1 MSVIHLRR
9 AGQLPDPLSDP
20 SPTRGHSYF
29 RDIPDNGD
37 GIKFEIGRM
46 VRYVRDSRK
55 DPVIV
60 RTARM
65 VAQVCKAKDKNCEMD
80 AMFRWT
86 KDHFRYISD
95 QVEGEAIQT
104 PAAQIAEINTPSD
117 VINAILGPE
126 LVKQVSGFGIA
137 GRVKELPNQIA
148 CRSCFR
154 KNLSGPEFIGKTNG
168 DCDEAG
174 TFLASMLSA
183 IGIKPRF
190 RFGGSVEGKDT
201 ANWHHVWV
209 QGLTEAGDW
218 VDMDITEDDAKLG
231 WSYPGFQCLGHVDI
245 FE

>member
-9 AGQLPDPLSDP
+9 MGQLPDPLSDP
-20 SPTRGHSYF
+20 SPVRGHSF
-29 RDIPDNGD
+29 SRDIPNDGS

-65 VAQVCKAKDKNCEMD
+65 VAQICKAKDKKCEMA
-80 AMFRWT
+80 AMFQWA
-86 KDHFRYISD
+86 KNHFRYVND

-104 PAAQIAEINTPSD
+104 PAAQIAEINTPGD
-117 VINAILGPE
+117 VINAILGPD
-126 LVKQVSGFGIA
+126 LVQQMSGFGVA
-137 GRVKELPNQIA
+137 GRTLQLPNQIA
-148 CRSCFR
+148 CASCFR
-154 KNLSGPEFIGKTNG
+154 KNLSGPELIGKTNG
-168 DCDEAG
+168 DCDEGA
-174 TFLASMLSA
+174 TFLSSMLAA
-183 IGIKPRF
+183 IGITPRF
-190 RFGGSVEGKDT
+190 RFGGSAEGADG

-231 WSYPGFQCLGHVDI
+231 WSYPGFQRLGYVNI